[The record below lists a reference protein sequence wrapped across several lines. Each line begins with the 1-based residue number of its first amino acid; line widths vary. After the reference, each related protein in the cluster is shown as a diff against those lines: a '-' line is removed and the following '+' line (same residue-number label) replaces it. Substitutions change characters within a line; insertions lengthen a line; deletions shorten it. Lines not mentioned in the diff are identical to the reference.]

1 VSAPSN
7 PDSSPPPAG
16 APGEDELRRQ
26 ALVEIRRILGEQR
39 AAAASAN
46 VELSQALV
54 ADIHLDSMEL
64 LTLAVGLENRFRV
77 KLNEADSAGI
87 VTVGDLVDLVV
98 RRAMAGRS
106 AP

>member
-1 VSAPSN
+1 VTLVSAP
-7 PDSSPPPAG
+7 A
-16 APGEDELRRQ
+16 EEELRGQ
-26 ALVEIRRILGEQR
+26 ALAEIRRILGEQR
-39 AAAASAN
+39 AAASASAG

-98 RRAMAGRS
+98 RRALAAAAAERS